1 MSTHRNGNNDE
12 ITRYSLNPCQI
23 AVTRVEWRTNGQ
35 YQGVCV
41 SLFLFQDTLSRDFI
55 DSVAAGGAVAA
66 AVIENRI
73 ERN

>member
-12 ITRYSLNPCQI
+12 ITRSSLNPCQI

-55 DSVAAGGAVAA
+55 DFAGGAVAA